1 MTARNV
7 SFAFLCEGSSDTGL
21 IAHLE
26 TLLVDFGAQEATGM
40 PDTRKGTIPAR
51 LQQLLTE
58 ATEAGIDMVFI
69 HRDSDGP
76 DRDGREREIHRGVEE
91 SGCPLPFIP
100 VIPVQETEA
109 WLLLDEQA
117 IRDVVACPK
126 GKQPLKLPKPNAIEG
141 TRNPKEILQ
150 KALLAAVEERE
161 EQFQPSPQD
170 IDATPRSLRRRA
182 EPTLLAMPG
191 ARHQTGAGTA
201 RKSELKGTIRAQPL
215 SHLVRPETGKRPG
228 RCRLQSGWGTDRMVA
243 GLAGVCLVQPAHE
256 FPRPVHRR
264 PPGAPPPTRAHAV
277 PVHL

>member
-26 TLLVDFGAQEATGM
+26 TLLMHFGAQEVTGM

-51 LQQLLTE
+51 LRQLLTE

-76 DRDGREREIHRGVEE
+76 DRDGREREIRRGVEE
-91 SGCPLPFIP
+91 SGFPHPFIP

-117 IRDVVACPK
+117 IRDVVASK

-141 TRNPKEILQ
+141 ARNPKEILQ
-150 KALLAAVEERE
+150 KALLAASET
-161 EQFQPSPQD
+161 SG
-170 IDATPRSLRRRA
+170 RR
-182 EPTLLAMPG
+182 
-191 ARHQTGAGTA
+191 
-201 RKSELKGTIRAQPL
+201 LKKEKNSFSR
-215 SHLVRPETGKRPG
+215 
-228 RCRLQSGWGTDRMVA
+228 
-243 GLAGVCLVQPAHE
+243 
-256 FPRPVHRR
+256 HRR
-264 PPGAPPPTRAHAV
+264 VLMQRLDPFGAVRNLPSWQCLERDIQRALAQ
-277 PVHL
+277 LENQN

>member
-1 MTARNV
+1 VTARNV

-58 ATEAGIDMVFI
+58 ATEAGINMVFI

-76 DRDGREREIHRGVEE
+76 DREGREREIRRGVEE
-91 SGCPLPFIP
+91 SGFPHPFIP

-117 IRDVVACPK
+117 IRDVVASK
-126 GKQPLKLPKPNAIEG
+126 GKQPLGLPKPNAIEG

-150 KALLAAVEERE
+150 KALLAASET
-161 EQFQPSPQD
+161 SG
-170 IDATPRSLRRRA
+170 RR
-182 EPTLLAMPG
+182 
-191 ARHQTGAGTA
+191 
-201 RKSELKGTIRAQPL
+201 LKKEKNSFSR
-215 SHLVRPETGKRPG
+215 
-228 RCRLQSGWGTDRMVA
+228 
-243 GLAGVCLVQPAHE
+243 
-256 FPRPVHRR
+256 HRR
-264 PPGAPPPTRAHAV
+264 VLMQRLDPFGAVRNLPSWQCLERDIQRALAQ
-277 PVHL
+277 LENQN